1 MLHKN
6 STTAGCDVTPR
17 PVALQL
23 GKTQKSH
30 SSHFISCHIIKQVLD
45 HTYKPSRIAIMSS
58 VNAQST
64 GDEQEQT
71 KTYKEQLDEA
81 AVKATTSQGDNA
93 NQDGVVNKVVEK
105 GENLKCLCDEKSTDF
120 GLQQVSEY
128 VPAVGK
134 VLGQEN
140 KDTPP
145 ETESKVPGP
154 PELPHHATQ
163 VEEFVRDQHRSRI
176 EDGKVSDE

>member
-1 MLHKN
+1 M
-6 STTAGCDVTPR
+6 P
-17 PVALQL
+17 
-23 GKTQKSH
+23 
-30 SSHFISCHIIKQVLD
+30 
-45 HTYKPSRIAIMSS
+45 S

-64 GDEQEQT
+64 GDEEAQK

-81 AVKATTSQGDNA
+81 AVKATASQGDNA
-93 NQDGVVNKVVEK
+93 NKDGVVNKVVEK
-105 GENLKCLCDEKSTDF
+105 
-120 GLQQVSEY
+120 VSEY

-140 KDTPP
+140 NDAAS
-145 ETESKVPGP
+145 ETESKIPGP

-176 EDGKVSDE
+176 EDGKLADE